1 MRKVYYNIEGTIF
14 TSYKEAVNFKNMT
27 EDLEGRS
34 VNMETML
41 EEVTIPKE
49 KAEAHRAKVNEV
61 LHAGFSIPM

>member
-14 TSYKEAVNFKNMT
+14 TSYKEAMNFKTAT
-27 EDLEGRS
+27 EELEGKS